1 MTVKVRIKKRLGA
14 FALDVEFEGGNEVL
28 ALLGGSGC
36 GKSMTLRCI
45 AGIVTPDEG
54 HIEVNGVVYFDSKKR
69 VNMKPQQRRSGLLFQ
84 NYALFPNMTTKQ
96 NIMTVFEHGAGGAAA
111 KDERYAEIA
120 RKFYLTGLDDHY
132 PRQLSGGQQQ
142 RAALARIMASGPSLI
157 MLDEPLSALDSF
169 LRWKLEIRLSRLLRE
184 FSGTTL
190 FVSHNRDEVYRLC
203 DKVCVI
209 NEGRS
214 EQVRCVKE
222 FFERP
227 TTIASAILSG
237 CKNYSRVEPRADGL
251 LRALDWGADFR
262 YNGAA
267 PQETRYI
274 GVRAH
279 NFVIEHGHEYG
290 LNIIRGEISEI
301 HEDLFSAVINVTP
314 SREGG
319 NDVYSVIR
327 AETAKNIAAQFREGE
342 SVSLSAPEHAVMPLL
357 G

>member
-142 RAALARIMASGPSLI
+142 RVAIARGIVNRAPILMADEPTGNLDSKTSDEIMALFRRLNDDGMTIILVTHEYDVASYAKRILHFRDGRIMK
-157 MLDEPLSALDSF
+157 DE
-169 LRWKLEIRLSRLLRE
+169 
-184 FSGTTL
+184 
-190 FVSHNRDEVYRLC
+190 
-203 DKVCVI
+203 I
-209 NEGRS
+209 NER
-214 EQVRCVKE
+214 R
-222 FFERP
+222 
-227 TTIASAILSG
+227 
-237 CKNYSRVEPRADGL
+237 
-251 LRALDWGADFR
+251 
-262 YNGAA
+262 
-267 PQETRYI
+267 
-274 GVRAH
+274 
-279 NFVIEHGHEYG
+279 
-290 LNIIRGEISEI
+290 
-301 HEDLFSAVINVTP
+301 
-314 SREGG
+314 RE
-319 NDVYSVIR
+319 
-327 AETAKNIAAQFREGE
+327 A
-342 SVSLSAPEHAVMPLL
+342 
-357 G
+357 